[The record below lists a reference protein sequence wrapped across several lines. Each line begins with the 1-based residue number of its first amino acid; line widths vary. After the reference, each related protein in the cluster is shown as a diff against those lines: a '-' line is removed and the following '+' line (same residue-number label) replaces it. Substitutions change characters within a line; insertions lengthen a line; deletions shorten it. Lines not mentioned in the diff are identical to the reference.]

1 MSHNYRV
8 RPLEDHLNIG
18 NEQLNVNADK
28 NTKQNDPMRLCTC
41 LRQLHVPSEICHA
54 GIRDMLGTTTK
65 GMILKNEGRKKCA
78 RDTAC
83 FDKVT

>member
-8 RPLEDHLNIG
+8 RPLEDQLKVG
-18 NEQLNVNADK
+18 NERLKVNADI
-28 NTKQNDPMRLCTC
+28 NAKQNDPMRLCIC
-41 LRQLHVPSEICHA
+41 LRQLHVPSEFCHA

-78 RDTAC
+78 RDTAF